1 MSIQIHI
8 DGGGKSIIL
17 TERSLLK
24 SEYYV
29 ESNYNTQMKYMD
41 ESMDTVVL
49 TGEIDLHSGGIETVN
64 ISKLAEWTFC
74 ASTDENCYRQFS
86 MQLFDSIGVKIQEVN
101 FEKAFVVRYKDSFY
115 TKKGRASYE
124 IVIRECKGTH

>member
-29 ESNYNTQMKYMD
+29 ESNYNTQMKYME

-64 ISKLAEWTFC
+64 ISKLAEWAFC

>member
-29 ESNYNTQMKYMD
+29 ESNYNTQMKYME